1 MRGIFDFLAAAG
13 SSSATTEDNGRD
25 WLTLIVALYGS
36 IVATCVAGYQFL
48 RDRPGVKLR
57 LTAVVRGEDGG
68 RLLERWSVRIVNHRQ
83 RPITIDN
90 AGVLVNGGQQLQAPI
105 VDYDGNRA
113 DPYPF
118 PMTLADGEGAR
129 VFVNVI
135 DTGDAAVMGA
145 WARDALG
152 RDYKT
157 RRGLRERWRLWR
169 LNRRL
174 KRIFKRAES

>member
-1 MRGIFDFLAAAG
+1 VPGIIFDFLGAAG
-13 SSSATTEDNGRD
+13 SSPATEGDGRD
-25 WLTLIVALYGS
+25 WLTLIVAIYGS
-36 IVATCVAGYQFL
+36 IVATGVAGYQFL

-57 LTAVVRGEDGG
+57 LAAVANVEDENRLVR
-68 RLLERWSVRIVNHRQ
+68 RWSVRIVNHRQ
-83 RPITIDN
+83 RPITIDQ

-135 DTGDAAVMGA
+135 EASDTEVMGA

-157 RRGLRERWRLWR
+157 RRSLGQRWRVWR

-174 KRIFKRAES
+174 KQMFKSG